1 MEKHIDLDLLK
12 RFYVVAHQKSITKAA
27 HILQMTQP
35 ALSRSLKSLE
45 DSAGERLFVRVS
57 TGMELNTKGEELLA
71 YTKSVLDDLGRFER
85 IFFDDENQVSGDF
98 KILTFPYVASEL
110 LIPVL
115 GKFMADFPDVRIS
128 IDSHLSPNPYD
139 MMPISHDVS
148 IGFYIPDHEN
158 LMQWP
163 LFTHKNQ
170 LFASAE
176 YLAKH
181 KAPEN
186 LDDLKK
192 HQIIYQKNAGYKNII
207 HETNMDE
214 YNVCLEL
221 DSINSLINATL
232 KGLGICELPNF
243 KSILSSGLQNILP
256 NISGQEVILYYTLNA
271 NRKNSKKINVFFEYL
286 KKNLSDN
293 VVS

>member
-57 TGMELNTKGEELLA
+57 TGMELNAKGEQLLA

-85 IFFDDENQVSGDF
+85 VFFDDENQVSGDF
-98 KILTFPYVASEL
+98 KVLTFPYVASEIL
-110 LIPVL
+110 MPVL
-115 GKFMADFPDVRIS
+115 GKFMADFPNIRIE

-139 MMPISHDVS
+139 MIPISHDIS

-158 LMQWP
+158 LIQWP
-163 LFTHKNQ
+163 LFTHTNQ

-176 YLAKH
+176 YLLKH
-181 KAPEN
+181 TAPEN

-192 HQIIYQKNAGYKNII
+192 HKIIYQKNAGYKNII
-207 HETNMDE
+207 NDTNMGE

-221 DSINSLINATL
+221 DNINSLINAVSN
-232 KGLGICELPNF
+232 GLGVCELPNF
-243 KSILSSGLQNILP
+243 KSIFNAGLVRILP
-256 NISGQEVILYYTLNA
+256 DIFGEDVTLYYILNSD
-271 NRKNSKKINVFFEYL
+271 RKNSKKINVFFEFL
-286 KKNLSDN
+286 TKILSDK
-293 VVS
+293 VI